1 MPSRRPPPTAPS
13 SAASTQQGQ
22 ARRALLITAGL
33 GAALAGGWLAWRR
46 STPPAATTSPATASQ
61 NTPPP
66 VQASPSA
73 ALIDGDQLTDAFW
86 QQQFDTPQGTP
97 LAWTALKGRPIV
109 LNFWATWCPPCV
121 KEMPEL
127 DHFQREFAA
136 KGWKVVGLA
145 IDGPTPVREFLAKVQ
160 VGFDIGLAG
169 FGGTELAQT
178 LGNTVGGL
186 PFTVLIDA
194 QGRVRHRLMGATDL
208 AQLSEQARRIQPD

>member
-1 MPSRRPPPTAPS
+1 M
-13 SAASTQQGQ
+13 
-22 ARRALLITAGL
+22 LITAGL